1 MLSANRTPRVYY
13 KLQKGFLLPLTES
26 VLAKSVVL
34 LLHMMGKSMR
44 NPPIPPMQSHV
55 PFFHLHFCMH
65 SQSLCF
71 ACFWECHQNY
81 NIYISIPTN
90 LFIPFPFPY
99 FIFGVVYIIIFNYH
113 FVNLIFIFL
122 WIISYN
128 PLPLHLPSSVPFFH
142 HNIFH
147 VPRLKYN
154 IHFLIL
160 LLFRLLFSKSTMVL
174 HVVLPTLFQNMKL

>member
-1 MLSANRTPRVYY
+1 MLSASRTPPVCC
-13 KLQKGFLLPLTES
+13 KLQRRFLLPLTEL

-65 SQSLCF
+65 SQSLYF

-81 NIYISIPTN
+81 NKLVSILTKFQSK
-90 LFIPFPFPY
+90 LFQ
-99 FIFGVVYIIIFNYH
+99 FIFWCQVNYNLKPIFCQSH
-113 FVNLIFIFL
+113 LHIFQTK
-122 WIISYN
+122 SYN
-128 PLPLHLPSSVPFFH
+128 PLPLHLPSSIPFFH

-147 VPRLKYN
+147 GPRLKYN

-174 HVVLPTLFQNMKL
+174 HVVLPTLFQNKKL